1 MMVSSGTLHVVSTEL
16 TVGAFAM
23 AGLAFL
29 LAGLSSHGLL
39 GLQRHLN
46 LMDHVAHFA
55 LAFGLLA
62 MPMAVLTGIQ
72 ASPGEGIDHPLLINK
87 MLLASASFGLAFGVL
102 LSRRTHGVTLWDDTW
117 GSRWQAMGG
126 MAASGLIL
134 ATASIGG
141 TFSRGE
147 SLLDMFDLP
156 YEQVPIFPIWLS
168 GIIVVMAL
176 ANLAMM
182 RRSNA

>member
-1 MMVSSGTLHVVSTEL
+1 MMVSAGTLHVVSTEL

-23 AGLAFL
+23 AGLAFCSL
-29 LAGLSSHGLL
+29 DSPVTAYSDCNVISTSWH
-39 GLQRHLN
+39 
-46 LMDHVAHFA
+46 HVAHFA

-102 LSRRTHGVTLWDDTW
+102 LSRRTHGVTLWDDTL

-147 SLLDMFDLP
+147 SLLDMFHLP

>member
-1 MMVSSGTLHVVSTEL
+1 MMVSAGTLHVVSTEL

-55 LAFGLLA
+55 LAFGLLRDA
-62 MPMAVLTGIQ
+62 DGRPHG
-72 ASPGEGIDHPLLINK
+72 HPSQPWRGYRPSTADQQNV
-87 MLLASASFGLAFGVL
+87 ARFGLVWFGLWCVAQPPH
-102 LSRRTHGVTLWDDTW
+102 THGVTLWDDTW

-147 SLLDMFDLP
+147 SLLSCFICP
-156 YEQVPIFPIWLS
+156 TSRFPSSRFGFQASSW
-168 GIIVVMAL
+168 
-176 ANLAMM
+176 
-182 RRSNA
+182 